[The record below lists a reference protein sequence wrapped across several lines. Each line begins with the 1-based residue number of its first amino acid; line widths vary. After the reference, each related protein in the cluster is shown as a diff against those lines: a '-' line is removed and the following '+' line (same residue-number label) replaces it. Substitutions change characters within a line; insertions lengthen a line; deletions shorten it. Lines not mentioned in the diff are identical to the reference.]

1 MEILI
6 KEFDRLKIIAK
17 SEFNIKKKKLKK
29 LILSFDFSSIR
40 ILGCYSHHE
49 KTIYLNKKIA
59 ELNQKKFKKV
69 LIHEFAHFITTH
81 LFPEAQP
88 HGREWKSIMIK
99 LGESSPRAK
108 DSSFSTELQSAY
120 KTSFIAFKCNCQE
133 HLLKKIK
140 ANRIIRKEIKCSCL
154 KCGGRLKLKDSSVNF

>member
-6 KEFDRLKIIAK
+6 KEFVRLKTIAK
-17 SEFNIKKKKLKK
+17 DEFNIKNKKLKK

-40 ILGCYSHHE
+40 VLGCYSHDE

-99 LGESSPRAK
+99 LGEVSPRAK
-108 DSSFSTELQSAY
+108 DGSFSKELQSGY
-120 KTSFIAFKCNCQE
+120 KSSFLIFKCKCQE
-133 HLLKKIK
+133 HSLSKRKG
-140 ANRIIRKEIKCSCL
+140 NRILRKEIKYSCL
-154 KCGGRLKLKDSSVNF
+154 KCGGRLKLKDSSINF